1 MKMIMD
7 DYLVRTDNYFM
18 FLIESVYSYVDKGHI
33 NKLVIN
39 LTRDIFQMSLKIEKY
54 LDTYSEQQIKNWK
67 NSKKIVIYENAAQL
81 CRFIEDAK
89 ERKNAGKKLYF
100 GKIKGDIAEKI
111 RSITSYNVEGYNCAL
126 YSDNIRKIYKDHG
139 DEECENLRGQRAVK
153 DEDFFRIPE
162 VISEPDDIEG
172 AGMYNKNPVIHFK
185 KNGITIVGIIADG
198 SLDLYT
204 QTMYINK
211 KIEALQQR

>member
-1 MKMIMD
+1 MQN
-7 DYLVRTDNYFM
+7 DYFVLIDNHLMLLVERFFRYTDK
-18 FLIESVYSYVDKGHI
+18 SYI
-33 NKLVIN
+33 NKIVEDLAQHTHEVP
-39 LTRDIFQMSLKIEKY
+39 LDVEKY
-54 LDTYSEQQIKNWK
+54 LKPYTEQQKMNWK
-67 NSKKIVIYENAAQL
+67 NSKKIVVYENKAQL
-81 CRFIEDAK
+81 CSFIEAAK

-100 GKIKGDIAEKI
+100 GKIKPDVAKQI
-111 RSITSYNVEGYNCAL
+111 RNATSYDVEGYNCAL

-139 DEECENLRGQRAVK
+139 DEQSENLRGQRAVK

-162 VISEPDDIEG
+162 IISEPEVIES
-172 AGMYNKNPVIHFK
+172 AGMYNKNPVVHFK
-185 KNGITIVGIIADG
+185 KDGITIVGIITDG